1 MLSSLL
7 VTAFLMGLAGIPH
20 CTAMC
25 GAACAA
31 AFPKGVSVWALVGRA
46 IGYACLGVVA
56 ATAAGLVSRWG
67 QQIAMLKPLWMMAQ
81 LAMVMLGGFMLLRGF
96 IPERVDQAGK
106 GLYVRLRASWQA
118 RSSGWPPRVRQ
129 GWPLLAGLA
138 WALLPCGLLYAALM
152 VAALASRPWEGGL
165 VMLAFAV
172 PSALGVWAAPA
183 LMRWLNGRGD
193 GAPQTSVGAPVPV
206 TWMRIDASA
215 GGASAAATSPVV
227 TGVPDAVRS
236 PAAQAWAAPA
246 SRASAPTWLDQRLAV
261 RIAGLGLAAMAAWGL
276 WHQLWAQWQ
285 AWCA

>member
-1 MLSSLL
+1 MLTNLL

-31 AFPKGVSVWALVGRA
+31 AFPKGVSVWSLIGRA

-67 QQIAMLKPLWMMAQ
+67 QQVAMLKPLWMMAQ
-81 LAMVMLGGFMLLRGF
+81 LAMVLLGGFMLLRGF

-106 GLYVRLRASWQA
+106 GLYVRLRSGWMA
-118 RSSGWPPRVRQ
+118 RSAGWPPVVRK

-152 VAALASRPWEGGL
+152 VAALASHPWEGGL
-165 VMLAFAV
+165 VMLAFAL

-183 LMRWLNGRGD
+183 MLRWLKGRGEQ
-193 GAPQTSVGAPVPV
+193 GALATAGAPVPV
-206 TWMRIDASA
+206 IWMRADA
-215 GGASAAATSPVV
+215 AS
-227 TGVPDAVRS
+227 GNDAVIARASVSTLPQRS
-236 PAAQAWAAPA
+236 EAMPLAGHSTLAAPA
-246 SRASAPTWLDQRLAV
+246 WLDQQLAV
-261 RIAGLGLAAMAAWGL
+261 RIAGLGLAAMASWGL

>member
-31 AFPKGVSVWALVGRA
+31 AFPRGVSAWTLLGRA
-46 IGYACLGVVA
+46 MGYACLGVVA

-67 QQIAMLKPLWMMAQ
+67 QQVTMIKPLWMMAQ
-81 LAMVMLGGFMLLRGF
+81 LAMVLLGGFMLLRGV

-106 GLYVRLRASWQA
+106 GLYLRLRANWQA
-118 RSSGWPPRVRQ
+118 RSAGWPQVVRK

-138 WALLPCGLLYAALM
+138 WALLPCGLLYSALM
-152 VAALASRPWEGGL
+152 VAALASQPWEGGL
-165 VMLAFAV
+165 VMLVFAL

-183 LMRWLNGRGD
+183 MLRWLKGQGGQ
-193 GAPQTSVGAPVPV
+193 GALASAGAPVPV
-206 TWMRIDASA
+206 IWMRAEGSVA
-215 GGASAAATSPVV
+215 EGTTAMRV
-227 TGVPDAVRS
+227 
-236 PAAQAWAAPA
+236 PA
-246 SRASAPTWLDQRLAV
+246 SVALKPAEAMLPAGSKTWVAPTWLDQQLAV
-261 RIAGLGLAAMAAWGL
+261 RIAGLGLASMAAWGL

>member
-1 MLSSLL
+1 MLTNLL

-31 AFPKGVSVWALVGRA
+31 AFPRGVSAWTLLGRA
-46 IGYACLGVVA
+46 MGYACLGVVA

-67 QQIAMLKPLWMMAQ
+67 QQVAMIKPLWMMAQ
-81 LAMVMLGGFMLLRGF
+81 LAMVLLGGFMLLRGV

-106 GLYVRLRASWQA
+106 GLYLRLRANWQA
-118 RSSGWPPRVRQ
+118 RSAGWPQVVRK

-138 WALLPCGLLYAALM
+138 WALLPCGLLYSALM
-152 VAALASRPWEGGL
+152 VAALASQPWEGGL
-165 VMLAFAV
+165 VMLVFAL

-183 LMRWLNGRGD
+183 MLRWLKGQGGQ
-193 GAPQTSVGAPVPV
+193 GALASAGAPVPV
-206 TWMRIDASA
+206 IWMRTEGSV
-215 GGASAAATSPVV
+215 GEGTAAMRV
-227 TGVPDAVRS
+227 
-236 PAAQAWAAPA
+236 PA
-246 SRASAPTWLDQRLAV
+246 SVALKPAEAMLPAGSKTWVAPTWLDQQLAV
-261 RIAGLGLAAMAAWGL
+261 RIAGLGLASMAAWGL

>member
-1 MLSSLL
+1 MLTSLL
-7 VTAFLMGLAGIPH
+7 ATAFLMGLAGIPH

-31 AFPKGVSVWALVGRA
+31 AFPRGLSGWTLLGRA

-67 QQIAMLKPLWMMAQ
+67 QQVAMLKPLWMMAQ
-81 LAMVMLGGFMLLRGF
+81 MAMVLLGGFMLLKGF
-96 IPERVDQAGK
+96 VPQSVDQAGK
-106 GLYVRLRASWQA
+106 GVYLRLRSAWQA
-118 RSSGWPPRVRQ
+118 RSSDWPPCLRDS
-129 GWPLLAGLA
+129 WPFMAGLA

-152 VAALASRPWEGGL
+152 VAALASHPWEGGL

-183 LMRWLNGRGD
+183 LLSWLRGRGSPSLQA
-193 GAPQTSVGAPVPV
+193 GAAAAAPVPV
-206 TWMRIDASA
+206 VWMHGTDVASGHA
-215 GGASAAATSPVV
+215 GAAAPSDREPSRV
-227 TGVPDAVRS
+227 
-236 PAAQAWAAPA
+236 A
-246 SRASAPTWLDQRLAV
+246 SLPWGRGGRAPTWFDQQLAV
-261 RIAGLGLAAMAAWGL
+261 RIAGLGLSAMAAWGL

>member
-7 VTAFLMGLAGIPH
+7 ATAFLMGLAGIPH

-31 AFPKGVSVWALVGRA
+31 AFPNGVSRWSLLGRA
-46 IGYACLGVVA
+46 IGYTCLGVVA

-67 QQIAMLKPLWMMAQ
+67 QQVAMIKPLWMMAQ
-81 LAMVMLGGFMLLRGF
+81 LAMVLLGGFMLLRGV
-96 IPERVDQAGK
+96 IPQRVDQAGK
-106 GLYVRLRASWQA
+106 GLYMRLRAHWQA
-118 RSSGWPPRVRQ
+118 RESGWPPLVRKS
-129 GWPLLAGLA
+129 WPLLAGLA

-165 VMLAFAV
+165 VMFVFAV

-183 LMRWLNGRGD
+183 LMRWLAARGEQPWP
-193 GAPQTSVGAPVPV
+193 AAGAPVPLV
-206 TWMRIDASA
+206 WMRAEGV
-215 GGASAAATSPVV
+215 GGAPAGPTHVAMAGLP
-227 TGVPDAVRS
+227 A
-236 PAAQAWAAPA
+236 AAQATGA
-246 SRASAPTWLDQRLAV
+246 RASNRSSGWAFAPTWLDQRLAV
-261 RIAGLGLAAMAAWGL
+261 RIAGLGLASMAAWGL

>member
-7 VTAFLMGLAGIPH
+7 LTAFLMGLAGIPH

-31 AFPKGVSVWALVGRA
+31 AFPKGVSAWTLLGRA
-46 IGYACLGVVA
+46 VGYACLGVVA

-67 QQIAMLKPLWMMAQ
+67 QQVAMIKPLWMMAQ
-81 LAMVMLGGFMLLRGF
+81 LAMVLLGGFMLLRGF
-96 IPERVDQAGK
+96 VPERVDQAGK
-106 GLYVRLRASWQA
+106 GLYVRLRSGWQSRSASW
-118 RSSGWPPRVRQ
+118 PLVVRKS
-129 GWPLLAGLA
+129 WPLLAGLA

-165 VMLAFAV
+165 VMLAFAL

-183 LMRWLNGRGD
+183 MLRWLKGRSTP
-193 GAPQTSVGAPVPV
+193 GASATAGAPVPV
-206 TWMRIDASA
+206 IWMQAEGAAAQGAAAMRASVSVA
-215 GGASAAATSPVV
+215 SPLAEALPLSGASTW
-227 TGVPDAVRS
+227 R
-236 PAAQAWAAPA
+236 APA
-246 SRASAPTWLDQRLAV
+246 WLDQQLAV

>member
-7 VTAFLMGLAGIPH
+7 ATAFVMGLAGIPH

-31 AFPKGVSVWALVGRA
+31 AFPRGLSPWALLGRA

-67 QQIAMLKPLWMMAQ
+67 QQVAMLKPLWMMAQ
-81 LAMVMLGGFMLLRGF
+81 LAMVLLGGFMLMRGS
-96 IPERVDQAGK
+96 IPQRVEHAGK
-106 GLYVRLRASWQA
+106 GLYLRLRARWQSRVDGA
-118 RSSGWPPRVRQ
+118 RPPLGRFAPV
-129 GWPLLAGLA
+129 LAGLF

-165 VMLAFAV
+165 VMLAFAL
-172 PSALGVWAAPA
+172 PSAVGVWAAPA
-183 LMRWLNGRGD
+183 MMRWLRQNEQGLAAASVPVVWMQTERGD
-193 GAPQTSVGAPVPV
+193 GA
-206 TWMRIDASA
+206 
-215 GGASAAATSPVV
+215 ATSPAPMDW
-227 TGVPDAVRS
+227 TARTPQTRGAGR
-236 PAAQAWAAPA
+236 APA
-246 SRASAPTWLDQRLAV
+246 WFDQRLAV
-261 RIAGLGLAAMAAWGL
+261 RIAGLGLASMAAWGL

>member
-1 MLSSLL
+1 MLTNLL

-31 AFPKGVSVWALVGRA
+31 AFPKGVSAWTLLGRA

-67 QQIAMLKPLWMMAQ
+67 QQVAMLKPLWMMAQ
-81 LAMVMLGGFMLLRGF
+81 LAMVLLGGFMLLRGF

-106 GLYVRLRASWQA
+106 GLYLRLRSGWMA
-118 RSSGWPPRVRQ
+118 RSAGWPAVVRKV
-129 GWPLLAGLA
+129 WPLLAGLA

-152 VAALASRPWEGGL
+152 VAALASHAWEGGL
-165 VMLAFAV
+165 VMLAFAL

-183 LMRWLNGRGD
+183 MLRWLKGRGEQ
-193 GAPQTSVGAPVPV
+193 GALATAGAPVPV
-206 TWMRIDASA
+206 IWMRADAASGSDAVIARASA
-215 GGASAAATSPVV
+215 CASPH
-227 TGVPDAVRS
+227 RS
-236 PAAQAWAAPA
+236 EAMPSAGHSTLAAPA
-246 SRASAPTWLDQRLAV
+246 WLDQQLAV
-261 RIAGLGLAAMAAWGL
+261 RIAGLGLAVMAAWGL

>member
-25 GAACAA
+25 GAACVM
-31 AFPKGVSVWALVGRA
+31 AFPKGVSPWSLLGRA

-67 QQIAMLKPLWMMAQ
+67 QQVAMIKPLWMMAQ
-81 LAMVMLGGFMLLRGF
+81 LSMVLLGGFMLLRGV
-96 IPERVDQAGK
+96 IPQRVDQAGK
-106 GLYVRLRASWQA
+106 GLYVRLRANWQA
-118 RSSGWPPRVRQ
+118 RSSGWPSWVRQ
-129 GWPLLAGLA
+129 SWPLLAGLA

-165 VMLAFAV
+165 VMLAFAL
-172 PSALGVWAAPA
+172 PSSLGVWAAPA
-183 LMRWLNGRGD
+183 LMRWLAARGD
-193 GAPQTSVGAPVPV
+193 QQASAGAPVPV
-206 TWMRIDASA
+206 VWMRADGGVAASV
-215 GGASAAATSPVV
+215 GAASMARANSPVAARP
-227 TGVPDAVRS
+227 PDPLSAS
-236 PAAQAWAAPA
+236 EPA
-246 SRASAPTWLDQRLAV
+246 SWASAPAWLDQRLAV
-261 RIAGLGLAAMAAWGL
+261 RIAGLGLASMAAWGL

>member
-25 GAACAA
+25 GAACAM
-31 AFPKGVSVWALVGRA
+31 AFPKGVSLWTLLGRA
-46 IGYACLGVVA
+46 MGYACLGVVA

-67 QQIAMLKPLWMMAQ
+67 QQVAMIKPLWMMAQ

-106 GLYVRLRASWQA
+106 GLYVRVRAHWQR
-118 RSSGWPPRVRQ
+118 RSSGWPPLVRRS
-129 GWPLLAGLA
+129 WPLLAGLA

-183 LMRWLNGRGD
+183 LMRWLAARGER
-193 GAPQTSVGAPVPV
+193 APQATTGAPVPV
-206 TWMRIDASA
+206 VWMRADGTAGAPVGAASMAMA
-215 GGASAAATSPVV
+215 GTPGAVQVQQVRAPSETAAW
-227 TGVPDAVRS
+227 TG
-236 PAAQAWAAPA
+236 
-246 SRASAPTWLDQRLAV
+246 APTWLDQRLAV
-261 RIAGLGLAAMAAWGL
+261 RIAGLGLASMAEWGL

>member
-1 MLSSLL
+1 MVLTSLL

-25 GAACAA
+25 GVACAA
-31 AFPKGVSVWALVGRA
+31 AFPKGVSAWVLLGRA

-67 QQIAMLKPLWMMAQ
+67 QQVAMLKPLWMMAQ
-81 LAMVMLGGFMLLRGF
+81 LAMVLLGGFMLLRGF
-96 IPERVDQAGK
+96 IPAQIDQAGK
-106 GLYVRLRASWQA
+106 GLYLRFRAGWQSRSASWSPGL
-118 RSSGWPPRVRQ
+118 RGGWPV
-129 GWPLLAGLA
+129 LAGLA
-138 WALLPCGLLYAALM
+138 WALLPCGLLYSALM

-165 VMLAFAV
+165 VMLAFSV

-183 LMRWLNGRGD
+183 LLRWLKGH
-193 GAPQTSVGAPVPV
+193 
-206 TWMRIDASA
+206 
-215 GGASAAATSPVV
+215 GGQAMTTASAAP
-227 TGVPDAVRS
+227 R
-236 PAAQAWAAPA
+236 WF
-246 SRASAPTWLDQRLAV
+246 DQQLAV

>member
-1 MLSSLL
+1 MLTNLL

-31 AFPKGVSVWALVGRA
+31 AFPKGVSAWTLLGRA

-67 QQIAMLKPLWMMAQ
+67 QQVAMLKPLWMMAQ
-81 LAMVMLGGFMLLRGF
+81 LAMVLLGGFMLLRGF

-106 GLYVRLRASWQA
+106 GLYVRLRSGWMA
-118 RSSGWPPRVRQ
+118 RSAGWPPVVRK

-152 VAALASRPWEGGL
+152 VAALASHPWEGGL
-165 VMLAFAV
+165 VMLAFAL

-183 LMRWLNGRGD
+183 MLRWLKGRGEQ
-193 GAPQTSVGAPVPV
+193 GALATAGAPVPV
-206 TWMRIDASA
+206 IWMRADA
-215 GGASAAATSPVV
+215 ASGS
-227 TGVPDAVRS
+227 DAVIARASVSTLPQRS
-236 PAAQAWAAPA
+236 EAMPLAGHSTLAAPA
-246 SRASAPTWLDQRLAV
+246 WLDQQLAV
-261 RIAGLGLAAMAAWGL
+261 RIAGLGLAAMASWGL

>member
-1 MLSSLL
+1 MLTSLL

-25 GAACAA
+25 GSACAA
-31 AFPKGVSVWALVGRA
+31 VFPKGLSAWTLFGRA

-67 QQIAMLKPLWMMAQ
+67 QQIAMVKPLWMMAQ

-106 GLYVRLRASWQA
+106 GLYLRMRASWQV
-118 RSSGWPPRVRQ
+118 RSANWPPLLRDA
-129 GWPLLAGLA
+129 WPLLAGLA

-152 VAALASRPWEGGL
+152 VAALASRPWQGGL

-183 LMRWLNGRGD
+183 MLRWLKERG
-193 GAPQTSVGAPVPV
+193 TSAAAAAPVPAI
-206 TWMRIDASA
+206 WMRVDGAADACAAVPRPSA
-215 GGASAAATSPVV
+215 EPQQAASSSVSWQGP
-227 TGVPDAVRS
+227 R
-236 PAAQAWAAPA
+236 AAPA
-246 SRASAPTWLDQRLAV
+246 WLDQQLAV
-261 RIAGLGLAAMAAWGL
+261 RIAGLGLASMAAWGL